1 MLRSRRSVG
10 LIAAFVAVATAL
22 PVFALTGS
30 TDVPAGAS
38 EPAERLLSEVE
49 DVVTVYN
56 SGALTS
62 DVSQRAMQ
70 AVTAAGGTG
79 EIGRSASTGMQRV
92 RRGGAIVQEAPSG
105 AAFPM
110 ATTMLP
116 TRAVFALMGPSVAA
130 ALSSTSLVMGERSA
144 RLRGAQAG
152 DTVDLVASNGRVL
165 VYRIGAV
172 VSDDITG
179 GTELLMSIAGADRLG
194 VTRLSRIVLWDF
206 DSRADIDR
214 ELAANDLVNTSI
226 RIRRTWDAFDPD
238 LTLGMAETKEALG
251 EFWYKVSSSGSGV
264 SISLDWYFANI
275 DRSGPIGRLNL
286 RSGCHRVVRV
296 ALASAMA
303 EVIALG
309 LENTIDYSDANSAG
323 GCWTAR
329 FSRQSP
335 NSSIGFLSRHTWGM
349 AVDTN
354 TQGSCLGCEPP
365 DMDCRTVRVF
375 RKHGFAW
382 GGNFL
387 NPDGMHFEWVGA
399 PRHQGLYPSR
409 YCPNVESATSAAL
422 GDDTQRSTL
431 FVEDGLRSGDS
442 DEH

>member
-1 MLRSRRSVG
+1 MLGSRRSVV
-10 LIAAFVAVATAL
+10 LTAAFVAIATAL
-22 PVFALTGS
+22 PVFALTDS
-30 TDVPAGAS
+30 TDLPAAVT

-70 AVTAAGGTG
+70 AATAAGGTG

-130 ALSSTSLVMGERSA
+130 ALSSTSLVMGERTA
-144 RLRGAQAG
+144 RLRGAKTG
-152 DTVDLVASNGRVL
+152 DTVDLVGSNGTVL

-179 GTELLMSIAGADRLG
+179 GTELLMSISGADRLG

-214 ELAANDLVNTSI
+214 ELAANDLVSTSI
-226 RIRRTWDAFDPD
+226 RIRRSWDAFDPD
-238 LTLGMAETKEALG
+238 LTLGMAATKEALG
-251 EFWYKVSSSGSGV
+251 EFWYKVSSASGNM
-264 SISLDWYFANI
+264 SISNDWYNANI
-275 DRSGPIGRLNL
+275 DRSGPIGQLNL
-286 RSGCHRVVRV
+286 QSGCHRVVRV
-296 ALASAMA
+296 ALANAMA
-303 EVIALG
+303 EVITAG
-309 LENTIDYSDANSAG
+309 LEGTINYNDANSTG
-323 GCWTAR
+323 GCWTPR
-329 FSRQSP
+329 FSRLSP

-354 TQGSCLGCEPP
+354 TQGSCQGCEPP
-365 DMDCRTVRVF
+365 DMDCQTVRVF

-387 NPDGMHFEWVGA
+387 RPDGMHFEWVGE

-409 YCPNVESATSAAL
+409 YCPNVESATSAAFR
-422 GDDTQRSTL
+422 GATQRSTL
-431 FVEDGLRSGDS
+431 FVEDGLRSGDG

>member
-1 MLRSRRSVG
+1 MLGSRRSAII
-10 LIAAFVAVATAL
+10 IASFVALATAL
-22 PVFALTGS
+22 PVLALSGS
-30 TDVPAGAS
+30 TDLPAAVT
-38 EPAERLLSEVE
+38 ERAERLPGDEE
-49 DVVTVYN
+49 DVVTVFN
-56 SGALTS
+56 SGELTS
-62 DVSQRAMQ
+62 DVAQRAMQ

-79 EIGRSASTGMQRV
+79 EIGRSASVGMQRV
-92 RRGGAIVQEAPSG
+92 RRGAAIVQQAPPG

-116 TRAVFALMGPSVAA
+116 KRAVFALMGASVAA
-130 ALSSTSLVMGERSA
+130 SLSSTSLVMGELTAS
-144 RLRGAQAG
+144 LRGAQAG
-152 DTVDLVASNGRVL
+152 DVVDLVASNGTV
-165 VYRIGAV
+165 VAFTIGAV
-172 VSDDITG
+172 VADDITG
-179 GTELLMSIAGADRLG
+179 GTELLMSIEGADRLG
-194 VTRLSRIVLWDF
+194 VSRLSQIVLWDF
-206 DSRADIDR
+206 DSRADINR
-214 ELAANDLVNTSI
+214 ELTANGLVSTSI

-238 LTLGMAETKEALG
+238 LTLGMARTKEALG

-264 SISLDWYFANI
+264 SISLDWYYANI
-275 DRSGPIGRLNL
+275 DRSGPIGKLNL

-296 ALASAMA
+296 ALANAMA
-303 EVIALG
+303 ELISLG
-309 LENTIDYSDANSAG
+309 LENTINYSDANSAG

-329 FSRQSP
+329 FSRLSP

-354 TQGSCLGCEPP
+354 TQGSCLGCKDP

-387 NPDGMHFEWVGA
+387 RPDGMHFEWVGE

-409 YCPNVESATSAAL
+409 YCPNVESATSAAF
-422 GDDTQRSTL
+422 GGDTQRSTL
-431 FVEDGLRSGDS
+431 FVQDGLSSAGG